1 MKYNVAC
8 ALTRLCYCKKCVR
21 SAVLKPSTL
30 WYGGRC
36 AGDYNL
42 GGGFVIKYSRS
53 TAFLLNS
60 LDCGML
66 CNRTNALLCSVLLT
80 PLAGGSTST
89 CTSRHDYDPV
99 DYYVLIFM
107 KS

>member
-8 ALTRLCYCKKCVR
+8 ALTRLCYRKKCVR
-21 SAVLKPSTL
+21 SAVLKPRTL
-30 WYGGRC
+30 CYGGRC

-66 CNRTNALLCSVLLT
+66 CNGANKLLCSDLFYSLLPQVEVQVHVLLDMIMI
-80 PLAGGSTST
+80 L
-89 CTSRHDYDPV
+89 
-99 DYYVLIFM
+99 
-107 KS
+107 